1 MVRLDET
8 YLADLGL
15 GDGIRDPIPLI
26 EGTYH
31 QGPLSFRLEFLEDGY
46 WRFYNHAF
54 AYPCRFDFQEKPA
67 DWKRIGQHNHR
78 QQTDPSSTLVSNFV
92 CQIMKPESVTCL
104 TGRVLREKTINGTS
118 KQLIS
123 EVEFEPVLA
132 EVFGILDEEIPLIW
146 PRVAARHEELFG
158 NQTADQID
166 YQGF

>member
-1 MVRLDET
+1 
-8 YLADLGL
+8 
-15 GDGIRDPIPLI
+15 
-26 EGTYH
+26 
-31 QGPLSFRLEFLEDGY
+31 
-46 WRFYNHAF
+46 
-54 AYPCRFDFQEKPA
+54 
-67 DWKRIGQHNHR
+67 
-78 QQTDPSSTLVSNFV
+78 
-92 CQIMKPESVTCL
+92 MKPESVTCL